1 MLTSCLRCRSAL
13 AQDTQ
18 HLCAHLKLSISF
30 CAGVLLKKPARLLE
44 ISSLLYSINTEMKA
58 CCETDRSRS
67 NIYKQFICRF
77 VKGDSEVCGGSF
89 LKLGKSAKLVLK
101 VYFTEFTRSLNQ
113 KLHCRMQAG
122 GGHACS
128 KGSWDCQNG
137 YLRLSFHAV
146 VSLQPTPPPK
156 KKQGLK
162 CLQSL
167 FLAKSHKK
175 KGKETFKWHR
185 RVQKHDSLAAKWK
198 TVVTLCCAMALF
210 QCVD

>member
-1 MLTSCLRCRSAL
+1 
-13 AQDTQ
+13 
-18 HLCAHLKLSISF
+18 
-30 CAGVLLKKPARLLE
+30 
-44 ISSLLYSINTEMKA
+44 MKA

-156 KKQGLK
+156 KKARVEMFTESVFSKVTQ
-162 CLQSL
+162 
-167 FLAKSHKK
+167 KK
-175 KGKETFKWHR
+175 RERDVQVASKGSETRFTR
-185 RVQKHDSLAAKWK
+185 
-198 TVVTLCCAMALF
+198 C
-210 QCVD
+210 